1 MLSPSSS
8 SAGYPTRL
16 VLAGAVLFSLIV
28 WGALVLAIVDLI

>member
-8 SAGYPTRL
+8 SAGYHTRV
-16 VLAGAVLFSLIV
+16 VLTVAVLFSLIA